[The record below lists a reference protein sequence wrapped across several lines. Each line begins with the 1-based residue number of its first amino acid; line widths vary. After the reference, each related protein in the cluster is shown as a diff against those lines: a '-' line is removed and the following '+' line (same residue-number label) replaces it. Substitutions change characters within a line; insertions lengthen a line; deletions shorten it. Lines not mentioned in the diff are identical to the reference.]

1 MSMLINS
8 RKRCAKPWH
17 RRVAQALG
25 LVSTLALAIPACAN
39 TSAPPGASFAIS
51 HAGAVDSGLIS
62 VLGTF
67 SSTSVSAAP
76 TLRFPR
82 FDPSTGHLDSVT
94 VAVNT
99 SSSTFAIVPSG
110 VLSLVS
116 FASASRSINYAITAG
131 STYAADGVTR
141 VDSGG
146 VLLTL
151 LGIGGSEI
159 GGAQV
164 AKTTAFNGAADLAN
178 FAGAGTVA
186 VDVSAVDTLSVSTLL
201 SLVNGAGFSGSGAC
215 AGSVSVTYAW
225 TPYPTNAQLAIRKA
239 ASVSSARSGDT
250 ITYTLVFTNNG
261 ASPISTLSI
270 ADATPAYTTY
280 QSTATVTL
288 PSGLAVSTVGAAAM
302 GAAGSLTWTFAG
314 QLAASASGTVQ
325 YTVIVN

>member
-1 MSMLINS
+1 MLINS
-8 RKRCAKPWH
+8 GRRCASRFLRH
-17 RRVAQALG
+17 VAQALG
-25 LVSTLALAIPACAN
+25 LIVCVAQGAPAHAN
-39 TSAPPGASFAIS
+39 TSSPAAGGFAMN

-67 SSTSVSAAP
+67 STTSTTAAP
-76 TLRFPR
+76 MLRFPK
-82 FDPSTGHLDSVT
+82 FDPSSGHLDSVT
-94 VAVNT
+94 VAVTT

-116 FASASRSINYAITAG
+116 FASGSRSINYAVTSG
-131 STYAADGVTR
+131 TTFAADGVTR

-164 AKTTAFNGAADLAN
+164 AKTTTFTAAPDLAN
-178 FAGAGTVA
+178 FAGTGTVA
-186 VDVSAVDTLSVSTLL
+186 VDVNAVDTLTVSTLL
-201 SLVNGAGFSGSGAC
+201 SLANGAGFSGSGRC
-215 AGSVSVTYAW
+215 AGSVSVTYAF
-225 TPYPTNAQLAIRKA
+225 TPYATNAQLAISKA
-239 ASVSSARSGDT
+239 ASVASAKSGDT

-280 QSTATVTL
+280 QSATTVAL
-288 PSGLAVSTVGAAAM
+288 PSGLAVSTLGAPAVGAT
-302 GAAGSLTWTFAG
+302 GSLSWTFAG
-314 QLAASASGTVQ
+314 QLAAAASGTVR
-325 YTVIVN
+325 YTVVVN

>member
-1 MSMLINS
+1 MLINS
-8 RKRCAKPWH
+8 GRRCA
-17 RRVAQALG
+17 RRFLRHVAQVPG
-25 LVSTLALAIPACAN
+25 LILCLAPAVPAFAN
-39 TSAPPGASFAIS
+39 TTSAASGGFAMS

-67 SSTSVSAAP
+67 SSTSMSAAP
-76 TLRFPR
+76 SLRFPK

-131 STYAADGVTR
+131 STFAADGVTR

-164 AKTTAFNGAADLAN
+164 ARSTAFTAPADLAN
-178 FAGAGTVA
+178 FAGTGTVT
-186 VDVSAVDTLSVSTLL
+186 VDVSAVDTLTVSTLL

-215 AGSVSVTYAW
+215 AGSVSVIYAW

-239 ASVSSARSGDT
+239 ASVASARSGDT

-288 PSGLAVSTVGAAAM
+288 PNGLAVSTVGAPAV

-314 QLAASASGTVQ
+314 QLAAAASGTVQ

>member
-1 MSMLINS
+1 MLINPG
-8 RKRCAKPWH
+8 RRCASRIL

-25 LVSTLALAIPACAN
+25 LIACLAQGAPARAN
-39 TSAPPGASFAIS
+39 TSSPAAGGFAVN
-51 HAGAVDSGLIS
+51 HAGAVDSGLVS

-67 SSTSVSAAP
+67 STTSVSAAP
-76 TLRFPR
+76 TLRFPK
-82 FDPSTGHLDSVT
+82 FDPSAGHLDSVT

-116 FASASRSINYAITAG
+116 FASASRSINYAVTTG
-131 STYAADGVTR
+131 TTFAADGVTR

-164 AKTTAFNGAADLAN
+164 AKTTVFTAAPDLAN
-178 FAGAGTVA
+178 FAGTGTVA
-186 VDVSAVDTLSVSTLL
+186 VDVSAVDTLTVSTLL
-201 SLVNGAGFSGSGAC
+201 SLVNGAGFSGSGRC
-215 AGSVSVTYAW
+215 AGSVSVTYAF
-225 TPYPTNAQLAIRKA
+225 TPYATNAQLAISKA
-239 ASVSSARSGDT
+239 ASVASAKSGDT

-280 QSTATVTL
+280 QSAATVAL
-288 PSGLAVSTVGAAAM
+288 PSGLAVSTLGAPAVGAT
-302 GAAGSLTWTFAG
+302 GSLSWTFAG
-314 QLAASASGTVQ
+314 QLAAAASGTVQ
-325 YTVIVN
+325 YTVVVN